1 MTPYEAW
8 TGEKP
13 LVDHLRAFGCQAYA
27 QIPKDERKKLNSK
40 SRKCILL
47 GYGTEMKDYRLYD
60 PQRQKVFYS
69 RDVIFNEHECGL
81 EKEFCQPEGERYVK
95 LELSNDEETVTD
107 DSPEPVLRRSERERR
122 PPNYYG
128 VWTSVSEAKEPTTV
142 NDALSSPDKKK
153 WLDAEIDSLHRNNV
167 WDLVELP
174 KDRKAVG
181 SKWVFKVKVSADG
194 SVERY
199 KACLV
204 AQGFSQKYGIDYILS
219 SCEIRVYSY
228 SDCSCSTERLAVY
241 TRWI

>member
-47 GYGTEMKDYRLYD
+47 VYGTETKCYQLYD
-60 PQRQKVFYS
+60 PQRKKVFFS
-69 RDVIFNEHECGL
+69 RDVVFNEHECGL
-81 EKEFCQPEGERYVK
+81 EEFCKPEEERYVQF
-95 LELSNDEETVTD
+95 ELSNDEETVID
-107 DSPEPVLRRSERERR
+107 DHPELALRQSERERR

-128 VWTSVSEAKEPTTV
+128 VWTSVSHAMEQTTV
-142 NDALSSPDKKK
+142 KDALSSPDKMK
-153 WLDAEIDSLHRNNV
+153 WLDAMKAEIDSLRRNDA

-181 SKWVFKVKVSADG
+181 SKWIFKEKVSAVD

-199 KACLV
+199 KARLNC
-204 AQGFSQKYGIDYILS
+204 
-219 SCEIRVYSY
+219 
-228 SDCSCSTERLAVY
+228 CSRFMALTMMTFFVQS
-241 TRWI
+241 